1 VKMEER
7 HTLLLPDWVW
17 SAIDRVAEER
27 RCSAT
32 DLLGEQAICLLSD
45 TDFLFRV
52 DSSINEIMSLR
63 YAGQADAAAW
73 PKDPLEALAVG
84 YRMSLYFAQAMEREL
99 LSMDEER
106 LAFWDRETKR
116 TGLSIEE
123 LTRDRI
129 FEPQDA
135 IDREKRDDADWWK
148 KDAR

>member
-1 VKMEER
+1 MEET
-7 HTLLLPDWVW
+7 HTIMLPAWAW
-17 SAIDRVAEER
+17 AAINRLAEER
-27 RCSAT
+27 RCST
-32 DLLGEQAICLLSD
+32 NDLLGEQTIRLLSD

-52 DSSINEIMSLR
+52 DSSINKIMSLR
-63 YAGQADAAAW
+63 YAGQADADAW

-84 YRMSLYFAQAMEREL
+84 YRISLCFAQAMEREL

-129 FEPQDA
+129 FGPQDA